1 MMDIKTRKQAMMAG
15 ENTYFTGKPCKNG
28 HMSYRYVQSGACYD
42 CINSTRVSVDS
53 PTAKAREQRLQQ
65 AATVLQA
72 KNLVKENLALVKVRI
87 FAQEREGVALA
98 AYALAAMRF
107 PTLSPSDID
116 PKVAPTNRE
125 LSGTALYSFYC
136 HDEDIAAL
144 RAAAAA
150 TFNKYPT
157 DIEQMRQKAMREAMK
172 YVDADTTP
180 PMSFK

>member
-1 MMDIKTRKQAMMAG
+1 MEIKTRKQAMLAG

-28 HMSYRYVQSGACYD
+28 HLSYRYSQSGACYD
-42 CINSTRVSVDS
+42 CINASRFNVDS
-53 PTAKAREQRLQQ
+53 PTAKAREQRLT
-65 AATVLQA
+65 AAASVLQV

-87 FAQEREGVALA
+87 FSQEREGVALT

-116 PKVAPTNRE
+116 PKTAPISRE
-125 LSGTALYSFYC
+125 PSGTALYSFYC
-136 HDEDIAAL
+136 HDEDIGAL

-150 TFNKYPT
+150 TFAKYPT
-157 DIEQMRQKAMREAMK
+157 DIERKRQEAMQEALK
-172 YVDADTTP
+172 HIDPDTTP

>member
-1 MMDIKTRKQAMMAG
+1 MEIKTRKQAMMAG
-15 ENTYFTGKPCKNG
+15 ENRYFTGKPCKNG
-28 HMSYRYVQSGACYD
+28 HMSFRYVQSGACYD
-42 CINSTRVSVDS
+42 CINAGRISEDS
-53 PTAKAREQRLQQ
+53 PTAKAREQRLTE

-72 KNLVKENLALVKVRI
+72 KNLVKENLALVKVRL
-87 FAQEREGVALA
+87 FPSEREGVALA

-107 PTLSPSDID
+107 PSLAPADID
-116 PKVAPTNRE
+116 PRVAPIGRE
-125 LSGTALYSFYC
+125 PSGTALYSFYC

-157 DIEQMRQKAMREAMK
+157 DIEQKRQEAMREALK
-172 YVDADTTP
+172 HVGPDTTP